1 MRGLTFFFMI
11 AGVFIFGFKGEMIL
25 SKVYRQE
32 LTRRGIAERFR
43 VLVINNPRVNSP
55 ITPITIS
62 TPQGP
67 LQLYTYHIK
76 HEDMYLVVA
85 SKDNVNVAMVFE
97 FLYRFVGICIN
108 YFGKFNEDIIKEQF
122 SLIYEL
128 LDEVIDFGFPQ
139 NCDPETLKSYITGNV
154 KIEKP
159 DQISKI
165 TIQATGANSWR
176 RPDIK
181 YRKNE
186 MFIDVVESVN
196 VLIGAKGNV
205 LQSEVQGKIMM
216 KAYLT
221 GTPECKFGLNDKMLV
236 DKDANKEFNKDNLKK
251 KTKSAVQLDDCQFH
265 QCVRLGKFQTERTI
279 SFVPPDGEFELMK
292 YRTTEN
298 INIPFKITPTVY
310 SNSPTRLEYK
320 ISLKSLFSDKYAGQ
334 NVVVKI
340 PVPPNTVEVHGLST
354 MMNGSKSKFVANEQA
369 VVWK

>member
-1 MRGLTFFFMI
+1 MI
-11 AGVFIFGFKGEMIL
+11 SGIFVFGFKGELVL

-32 LTRRGIAERFR
+32 LTRRGISERFR
-43 VLVINNPRVNSP
+43 ALVINNPRVNSP
-55 ITPITIS
+55 VTPISIS
-62 TPQGP
+62 TPKGP
-67 LQLYTYHIK
+67 LQLYSYHIK
-76 HEDMYLVVA
+76 HEDMYIVA
-85 SKDNVNVAMVFE
+85 AAKDIVNVATVFE
-97 FLYRFVGICIN
+97 FLYRFIGICIN
-108 YFGKFNEDIIKEQF
+108 YFGKLNEDIIKEHF

-128 LDEVIDFGFPQ
+128 LDEVIDFGYPQ
-139 NCDPETLKSYITGNV
+139 NCDPDTLKSYITGDM

-165 TIQATGANSWR
+165 TIQATGATSWR

-221 GTPECKFGLNDKMLV
+221 GTPECKFGLNDKVLV
-236 DKDANKEFNKDNLKK
+236 DKDKEQQNKEKK
-251 KTKSAVQLDDCQFH
+251 KPKTAVQLDDCQFH
-265 QCVRLGKFQTERTI
+265 QCVRLGKFQTERVI

-310 SNSPTRLEYK
+310 SSSPTRLEYK
-320 ISLKSLFSDKYAGQ
+320 ISLKSLFSDKFSGQ
-334 NVVVKI
+334 NVVIKI
-340 PVPPNTVEVHGLST
+340 PVPPNTVEVRGLNN
-354 MMNGSKSKFVANEQA
+354 MMGGGKAKFVATEHAIN
-369 VVWK
+369 WK

>member
-1 MRGLTFFFMI
+1 MI
-11 AGVFIFGFKGEMIL
+11 AGIFIFGFKGEMIL

-32 LTRRGIAERFR
+32 LTRRGLAERFR

-55 ITPITIS
+55 ITSITIS
-62 TPQGP
+62 TPNGP
-67 LQLYTYHIK
+67 LQLYSYHIK
-76 HEDMYLVVA
+76 HEDMYLVAA
-85 SKDNVNVAMVFE
+85 SKDNINVAMVFE
-97 FLYRFVGICIN
+97 FLYRFIGICIN
-108 YFGKFNEDIIKEQF
+108 YFGKFDEDIIREQF

-139 NCDPETLKSYITGNV
+139 NCDPETLKSYITGDV

-159 DQISKI
+159 EQISKI
-165 TIQATGANSWR
+165 TIQATGATSWR

-181 YRKNE
+181 YRRNE

-216 KAYLT
+216 KAYLS
-221 GTPECKFGLNDKMLV
+221 GTPECKFGLNDKVLV
-236 DKDANKEFNKDNLKK
+236 DKDTAKDYNNKDNAGTNKRK
-251 KTKSAVQLDDCQFH
+251 PKSAVQLDDCQFH
-265 QCVRLGKFQTERTI
+265 QCVRLGKFQTERII

-298 INIPFKITPTVY
+298 INIPFKVTPTVY

-320 ISLKSLFSDKYAGQ
+320 ISLKSLFSDKFSGQ
-334 NVVVKI
+334 NIVIKI
-340 PVPPNTVEVHGLST
+340 PVPPNTVEVRGLNQ
-354 MMNGSKSKFVANEQA
+354 MMNGSKAKFVANEHA
-369 VVWK
+369 VIWK

>member
-1 MRGLTFFFMI
+1 MI
-11 AGVFIFGFKGEMIL
+11 AGLFIFGFKGEMIL

-32 LTRRGIAERFR
+32 ITRRGVAERFR

-55 ITPITIS
+55 ITSVTIS

-67 LQLYTYHIK
+67 LQLYTYYIK
-76 HEDMYLVVA
+76 HEDMYLVA
-85 SKDNVNVAMVFE
+85 TSKENVNVAMVFE
-97 FLYRFVGICIN
+97 FLYRFIGICIN
-108 YFGKFNEDIIKEQF
+108 YFGHFDEDTIKQQF
-122 SLIYEL
+122 ALIYEL

-159 DQISKI
+159 EQISKI

-186 MFIDVVESVN
+186 MFIDVIESVN
-196 VLIGAKGNV
+196 VLIGAKGNI

-221 GTPECKFGLNDKMLV
+221 GTPECKFGLNDKMLL
-236 DKDANKEFNKDNLKK
+236 DKDPSKEFNNKETGKK
-251 KTKSAVQLDDCQFH
+251 KGKNGVQLDDCQFH

-298 INIPFKITPTVY
+298 INIPFKVTPTVY
-310 SNSPTRLEYK
+310 SSTPNRLEYK
-320 ISLKSLFSDKYAGQ
+320 ISLKALFSEKFSGQ
-334 NVVVKI
+334 NITVKI
-340 PVPPNTVEVHGLST
+340 PVPPNTVEIRGLSSLS
-354 MMNGSKSKFVANEQA
+354 NGSKAKFVPNEHA
-369 VVWK
+369 VIWK